1 MRILIVEDELL
12 LAEALGEILRGN
24 QMTVDIVNDGSSGYE
39 YGLTNLYDVIVLD
52 IMLPGFNGFEIV
64 KKLRNEKIT
73 TPILLL
79 TAKDETS
86 DKVTG
91 LDLGA
96 DDYLTKPFDSEELL
110 ARIRALSRRQGIV
123 CSNKITYGDITLDL
137 STASLFKEGKSVHL
151 GLKEF
156 DVLRLLILNAP
167 SCITKESLLTKIW
180 GMDSNAE
187 DNNVEVYISFLRKKL
202 AYVSSTVTIE
212 TIRKLGYHLSF

>member
-64 KKLRNEKIT
+64 KKLRNKKIT

-96 DDYLTKPFDSEELL
+96 DDYLTKPFDSDELL

-137 STASLFKEGKSVHL
+137 STASLSKEGKSVHL

>member
-24 QMTVDIVNDGSSGYE
+24 KLTVDVVHDGDNGYE
-39 YGLTNLYDVIVLD
+39 YGLTNVYDVIVLD
-52 IMLPGFNGFEIV
+52 IMLPGMNGFEVV
-64 KKLRNEKIT
+64 KKLRQQGIT

-79 TAKDETS
+79 TAKDEVS

-110 ARIRALSRRQGIV
+110 ARIRALSRRQGSV
-123 CSNKITYGDITLDL
+123 CSNVITYGDITLDL
-137 STASLFKEGKSVHL
+137 STASLSKDSKSVHL

-156 DVLRLLILNAP
+156 DVLRLLMLNAP
-167 SCITKESLLTKIW
+167 GCITKEILLSKIW
-180 GMDSNAE
+180 GLDSNAE

-202 AYVSSTVTIE
+202 AYVNSSVMIE
-212 TIRKLGYHLSF
+212 TIRKLGYHLTL